1 MCGPIWRENFP
12 VKFLIESLTDQN
24 VLIFVRFIKH
34 FVSLQAHV
42 KTDANFSM
50 SMCLDFSAMG
60 STNGEKIFMLE
71 VIIVAVLWEI
81 KSNKSSTDKLR
92 EYSSDQLQVFEG
104 VSTREVSKGDGSSIC
119 YIVSCL
125 VMKMRG
131 VANSTSNFWLSI
143 LKKFWKSGESLW
155 LNLLSNSQRPYLV
168 HNTSF

>member
-1 MCGPIWRENFP
+1 
-12 VKFLIESLTDQN
+12 
-24 VLIFVRFIKH
+24 
-34 FVSLQAHV
+34 
-42 KTDANFSM
+42 
-50 SMCLDFSAMG
+50 MG

-131 VANSTSNFWLSI
+131 VANSTSNF
-143 LKKFWKSGESLW
+143 
-155 LNLLSNSQRPYLV
+155 
-168 HNTSF
+168 